1 MTRNEL
7 DRLRGEAE
15 AKLAEMRSVLDENPE
30 GLGAEASEKYDRIE
44 ADYDAKLRSINAGE
58 KVIAASAELTPA
70 EARSIALPA
79 VDPVAVEADEDDAEE
94 LRTEQTA
101 AYERA
106 FSKFLRR
113 DESPEIRAA
122 MNKGTAAQGGYL
134 VPETWG
140 NELISSLVAQSPV
153 LGLARLFQTSSGEN
167 FHIPV
172 VNYQS
177 TPLQQP
183 NLAAAAIAEAG
194 SYAETEDT
202 LTEVKFSAYKYGT
215 VAKVSDELIRDS
227 LFNVDQFI
235 REQAAKSLGYQVG
248 SIIAT
253 GDGSSKPTGYNTGSN
268 TKTAASASVITADEL
283 IDVQH
288 KIGVPYRNNA
298 VWVMSDGALQSARKL
313 KDSYGRYIL
322 SNSWTEDAP
331 GAPARLLGKPVY
343 VDPFLPAVA
352 TGNAHTVYGDF
363 SVGFGV
369 RRVAGIN
376 IKPLLELYA
385 GNGQIGY
392 RIDLSLDSKLLDT
405 AALAVYKQA

>member
-1 MTRNEL
+1 MTRDELARLEKEADQLLGEMRNEL
-7 DRLRGEAE
+7 DSHPDGMTGEA
-15 AKLAEMRSVLDENPE
+15 A
-30 GLGAEASEKYDRIE
+30 EKYSRLEGDLDKRMKNI
-44 ADYDAKLRSINAGE
+44 DAGRKL
-58 KVIAASAELTPA
+58 IAASAELSPA

-79 VDPVAVEADEDDAEE
+79 TDPVDIDDEAEPVEEKRYEA
-94 LRTEQTA
+94 TA

-113 DESPEIRAA
+113 DDSPELRAA
-122 MNKGTAAQGGYL
+122 MNKGTASQGGYL

-153 LGLARLFQTSSGEN
+153 LGLARQFQTSSGEP

-172 VNYQS
+172 VNYVS
-177 TPLQQP
+177 TPLQRP
-183 NLAAAAIAEAG
+183 NLQSALIAEAG

-202 LTEVKFSAYKYGT
+202 LTEVKFSAFKYGT

-235 REQAAKSLGYQVG
+235 REQAAKTLGYTVG
-248 SIIAT
+248 SLIAT
-253 GDGSSKPTGYNTGSN
+253 GDGSSKPTGYNTSTN
-268 TKTAASASVITADEL
+268 TVTAASASVITADEL
-283 IDVQH
+283 ISVQH
-288 KIGVPYRNNA
+288 QVGVPYRNNA
-298 VWVMSDGALQSARKL
+298 VWVMSDSALQAARKL

-322 SNSWTEDAP
+322 QSDWATSAP
-331 GAPARLLGKPVY
+331 GAPSVLLGKPVF
-343 VDPFLPAVA
+343 VDPFLPTVA
-352 TGNAHTVYGDF
+352 TGNAHTAYGDF
-363 SVGFGV
+363 SVGVGV

-392 RIDLSLDSKLLDT
+392 RIDLSFDSKLLDT
-405 AALAVYKQA
+405 AAIATYKQA